1 MSQALKTEADL
12 SAAELGLSPDI
23 DDLVIEDD
31 LPVDN
36 LISEKQQRLLTGSL
50 YSNENLLGDSREGSA
65 LQNRL
70 FLAAANVGVFYAIKQ
85 PPLVPD
91 VFLSLDVEVPQDWTQ
106 KKNRTYFVWEFGKPP
121 DVVIEIVS
129 NREGNELGRKLR
141 DYARMGVGYYAVFDP
156 LHQLGSTDL
165 YLFENRANRYQALTE
180 SWFEEIGLGLTLWDG
195 VFEGKRDSC
204 NDPPGNR
211 WLRWHDATG
220 TVIPTGA
227 ERAETERQ
235 RADMER
241 QRADTE
247 SQRAETER
255 QRAETER
262 QRAEAAEARAMQ
274 LADHLRSL
282 GIDPDA

>member
-1 MSQALKTEADL
+1 
-12 SAAELGLSPDI
+12 
-23 DDLVIEDD
+23 
-31 LPVDN
+31 
-36 LISEKQQRLLTGSL
+36 
-50 YSNENLLGDSREGSA
+50 
-65 LQNRL
+65 
-70 FLAAANVGVFYAIKQ
+70 
-85 PPLVPD
+85 
-91 VFLSLDVEVPQDWTQ
+91 
-106 KKNRTYFVWEFGKPP
+106 
-121 DVVIEIVS
+121 
-129 NREGNELGRKLR
+129 
-141 DYARMGVGYYAVFDP
+141 VGYYAVFDP

-195 VFEGKRDSC
+195 VFEGKRD
-204 NDPPGNR
+204 R